1 MTTILVIEDEEAI
14 NHVLR
19 VFLQREGWHVIQAF
33 SGNEG
38 IDAYYDHHPDLI
50 LLDVMLPDRDGW
62 SVLHEVREESQCPIL
77 MLTALG
83 DVQHRLTGLN
93 SGADDYITKPFIAD
107 EVVARVHAVLRRVTT
122 PSEER
127 DNSTFTYGE
136 LTINESTRD
145 VRIGGNI
152 VAILPRDFKLL
163 LYLARNP
170 NQTLTR
176 EQLLENVWGQDYEGT
191 DRAVDL
197 SVKRIRQALKDWSD
211 DEGELTTVRGMGYQF
226 RVYTKK

>member
-1 MTTILVIEDEEAI
+1 MTTILVIEDEESI

-19 VFLQREGWHVIQAF
+19 VFLQREGWMVIQAF
-33 SGNEG
+33 TGSEG
-38 IDAYYDHHPDLI
+38 VDAYYDHKPDLI

-62 SVLHEVREESQCPIL
+62 SILNEIRKESDCPVL

-93 SGADDYITKPFIAD
+93 SGADDYITKPFVAD
-107 EVVARVHAVLRRVTT
+107 EVVARVHAVLRRVTK
-122 PSEER
+122 SSNEE
-127 DNSTFTYGE
+127 SSSFIFGE
-136 LTINESTRD
+136 LMINEATRD
-145 VRIGGNI
+145 VRVDGNI
-152 VAILPRDFKLL
+152 VSLLPRDFSLL
-163 LYLARNP
+163 VYFARHP

-176 EQLLENVWGQDYEGT
+176 EQLLESVWGIDYQGT

-197 SVKRIRQALKDWSD
+197 SVKRIRKALRNWSTE
-211 DEGELTTVRGMGYQF
+211 EGELTTVRGMGYQF

>member
-1 MTTILVIEDEEAI
+1 MILVIEDEEAI

-19 VFLQREGWHVIQAF
+19 VFLQREGWEVIQAF

-62 SVLHEVREESQCPIL
+62 SILKEIREESDCPIL

-93 SGADDYITKPFIAD
+93 SGADDYITKPFVAD
-107 EVVARVHAVLRRVTT
+107 EVVARIHAVLRRVTKK
-122 PSEER
+122 SIEK
-127 DNSTFTYGE
+127 SSSYTFGK
-136 LTINESTRD
+136 LTIDEARRD
-145 VRIGGNI
+145 VRLGENI
-152 VAILPRDFKLL
+152 VNILPRDFNLL
-163 LYLARNP
+163 LYFARNP

-176 EQLLENVWGQDYEGT
+176 EQLLENVWGIDYEGT

-197 SVKRIRQALKDWSD
+197 SVKRIRKALHDWSAI
-211 DEGELTTVRGMGYQF
+211 EGELTTVRGMGYQF

>member
-33 SGNEG
+33 NGNEG